1 MHNEIHSIIA
11 WFYALNFNA
20 LLGKKF
26 CVRKN
31 FKKYKIKIEEK
42 GIFGLF
48 RNIYFLSKNKTTVL
62 IKYNVILFLLSSHTL
77 NPKVKQY
84 SLLICSE

>member
-20 LLGKKF
+20 LLGKKV

-42 GIFGLF
+42 GIFG
-48 RNIYFLSKNKTTVL
+48 
-62 IKYNVILFLLSSHTL
+62 
-77 NPKVKQY
+77 
-84 SLLICSE
+84 